1 MTSPTNAVLGDR
13 RCRAAVPASSCPT
26 GTRPRGVMTVS
37 GTGSPRPGWNTRS
50 SLHRASPKPL
60 SSARPTRC
68 PGQGVVA
75 FVILRGSATDSRS
88 VGLPQFGHDEDLL
101 RSADRLHVVCDV
113 RLQLHDQRVGSRVP
127 YVDPQ
132 RNGNDHRGDGARPG
146 RGRPDCGSFSGTVT
160 TGLHARVRPF
170 DKRSVALACK
180 TPHVRRIGFA
190 GRQRPEHRFEDDLGV
205 VVHGEQKPATPAG
218 TVRLCCRRDP

>member
-1 MTSPTNAVLGDR
+1 MSRSSPRMVMPDR
-13 RCRAAVPASSCPT
+13 DPAP
-26 GTRPRGVMTVS
+26 GVMTVS

-68 PGQGVVA
+68 PGEGVVA

-101 RSADRLHVVCDV
+101 RSADRLHVVSDV

-127 YVDPQ
+127 YVDPV
-132 RNGNDHRGDGARPG
+132 GNDDDHGSDGVKSVADVLTEVGLAGRVGVAFRVPACSREDLRLCTALLRGDRVMKGDARCP
-146 RGRPDCGSFSGTVT
+146 RGW
-160 TGLHARVRPF
+160 
-170 DKRSVALACK
+170 
-180 TPHVRRIGFA
+180 RR
-190 GRQRPEHRFEDDLGV
+190 
-205 VVHGEQKPATPAG
+205 
-218 TVRLCCRRDP
+218 